1 MMKKTFYPTS
11 EFEINSTIDNI
22 PKAIEF
28 VETEVRKAG
37 LPEEE
42 VANCSIAVSE
52 AITNAVIHGNKLDEK
67 KKVVVRVKRGKNAIS
82 MSVEDNG
89 RGFSLSEVKN
99 PLKPENKKKEHGRG
113 VFIMNTLSDRV
124 KYAFKEHGT
133 EVIIIKKIRNS

>member
-1 MMKKTFYPTS
+1 MMKKNTYPTS
-11 EFEINSTIDNI
+11 KFEIFSTIDNI

-28 VETEVRKAG
+28 VETEIRKAG
-37 LPEEE
+37 LSEDE

-67 KKVVVRVKRGKNAIS
+67 KKVLVRVKRGRNSIC

-89 RGFSLSEVKN
+89 RGFSLTDVKN
-99 PLKPENKKKEHGRG
+99 PLQPENKKKEHGRG
-113 VFIMNTLSDRV
+113 VFIMNSLSDRV

-133 EVIIIKKIRNS
+133 EVTIIKKIRNS